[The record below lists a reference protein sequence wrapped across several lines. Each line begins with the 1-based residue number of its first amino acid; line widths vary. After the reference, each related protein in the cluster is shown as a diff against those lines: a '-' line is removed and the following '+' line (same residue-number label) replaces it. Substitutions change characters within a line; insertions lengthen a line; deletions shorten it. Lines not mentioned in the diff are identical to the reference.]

1 VAIHPAAVG
10 VPAEVRSWM
19 GRRTEE
25 KLTLRSE
32 WLGEENLL
40 EPGVNRNGT
49 ERAQGLRLI
58 DLH

>member
-1 VAIHPAAVG
+1 
-10 VPAEVRSWM
+10 M

-32 WLGEENLL
+32 WLGEEHLL